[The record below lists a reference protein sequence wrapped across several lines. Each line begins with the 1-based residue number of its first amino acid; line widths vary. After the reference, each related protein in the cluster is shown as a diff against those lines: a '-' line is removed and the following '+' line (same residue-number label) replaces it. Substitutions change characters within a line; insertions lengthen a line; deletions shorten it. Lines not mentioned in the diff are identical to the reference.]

1 MRKSYKRLLLERC
14 KLSCMEVTETFP
26 GIMNYIDIVQGH
38 AVGHSSLMNDVL
50 LRGSEKV
57 AVNCSF

>member
-1 MRKSYKRLLLERC
+1 
-14 KLSCMEVTETFP
+14 MEVTETFP